1 LSVLLKHASNN
12 NLINSPERMDRNTIT
27 GIILIFAI
35 FIGFSVYNNSRSNK
49 QYEKTVQVAEY
60 YYARGEFENARAEY
74 INALRF
80 KPNQPDALAKI
91 NELNLKL
98 GISTEAVKI
107 DTMRAEQPRQEAPLV
122 KVSATPS
129 DFGQYGVFAQAATGE
144 NDFITLENN
153 KVELKIARKGGR
165 VYSARMKDYRT
176 YDSLPLILFSGDST
190 VFGFNFFTADN
201 KAVQTNNLYFKPVSA
216 QKLFDATS
224 RTQSVVLRL
233 MADSNKYIEYKYT
246 LAPDKY
252 MVDFDVIFKSM
263 DGIIASNQNSLTLDW
278 KMYIPQQEKGRQNE
292 ENYST
297 IKYKYYQDDVDGLKL
312 RSTKEVE
319 KVDIATKL
327 SWIAFQDQFFSS
339 VIITK
344 DFFLNGS
351 VSSTRTLTSK
361 KYLRHY
367 TSEVGVPYNPGNSST
382 LAMKLYYGP
391 NSITTLRKEGLQLE
405 KIVFLGKNIIGWI
418 NRFMIIPIFNWLDN
432 YIGSYGIIILI
443 LTIIIK
449 VVLFPLT
456 FKSYQSTAK
465 MQVLKPMVEE
475 LGKKFPKK
483 EDAMKK
489 QQATMD
495 LYKRAGVNP
504 MGGCLPMLLQMP
516 ILFAMFRFFPV
527 SIELRQEH
535 FLWATDLS
543 TYDSILTL
551 PFTIPMYGNHVSLF
565 TLLMT
570 ASTLLTMKM
579 TGSSPGSDQPG
590 MKMMMYMMPVMFM
603 LILNNFSSGLTYY
616 YFLANMITYG
626 QNIISKRFINADAV
640 LATLEENKKKPLKK
654 SKWQQRLE
662 NAAKQ
667 RGINPPKR

>member
-1 LSVLLKHASNN
+1 
-12 NLINSPERMDRNTIT
+12 MDKNTIT
-27 GIILIFAI
+27 GIVLIFLI
-35 FIGFSVYNNSRSNK
+35 FIGFSIFNTSRRNK
-49 QYEKTVQVAEY
+49 TFEKSIVVADSLFKKGDLERARTEY
-60 YYARGEFENARAEY
+60 MNAMR
-74 INALRF
+74 L
-80 KPNQPDALAKI
+80 KPNQADVLLKLKEI
-91 NELNLKL
+91 DLKL
-98 GISTEAVKI
+98 GIAGTESKTESVAVKPI
-107 DTMRAEQPRQEAPLV
+107 GPDSVTNKKTVAVPDQKQ
-122 KVSATPS
+122 
-129 DFGQYGVFAQAATGE
+129 FGAFSGAINGK

-153 KVELKIARKGGR
+153 KLELKIALKGGR
-165 VYSARMKDYRT
+165 VYSARLKDYRT
-176 YDSLPLILFSGDST
+176 YDSLPLILFNGDST
-190 VFGFNFFTADN
+190 VFGFNFFTVEN
-201 KAVQTNNLYFKPVSA
+201 KAVQTNNLYFKPLTTEKSVVVSS
-216 QKLFDATS
+216 QP
-224 RTQSVVLRL
+224 QSVRLRL
-233 MADSNKYIEYKYT
+233 NVDTGKYIEYTYT

-252 MVDFDVIFKSM
+252 MVDFNVKFNSLEN
-263 DGIIASNQNSLTLDW
+263 IIAPNQSSITLDW
-278 KMYIPQQEKGRQNE
+278 KMYIPQQEKGRKNE
-292 ENYST
+292 EYYT
-297 IKYKYYQDDVDGLKL
+297 TVKFKYFQDDVDGLRL
-312 RSTKEVE
+312 RSTKEE
-319 KVDIATKL
+319 KRDIATKL

-339 VIITK
+339 VIITN
-344 DFFLNGS
+344 DFFLNAT
-351 VSSTRTLTSK
+351 VSSSGNISTSK
-361 KYLRHY
+361 YIRYY
-367 TSEVGVPYNPGNSST
+367 TSEVGVPFNVST
-382 LAMKLYYGP
+382 SNAISMKLYYGP
-391 NSITTLRKEGLQLE
+391 NQFNTLKKEGLQLE
-405 KIVFLGKNIIGWI
+405 RLVFLGKNIIGWI
-418 NRFMIIPIFNWLDN
+418 NRFVIIPIFNWLQK

-443 LTIIIK
+443 LTILIK
-449 VVLFPLT
+449 IVLFPLT
-456 FKSYQSTAK
+456 FKSYQSQAK
-465 MQVLKPMVEE
+465 MQVLKPLVEE

-543 TYDSILTL
+543 TYDSILNL
-551 PFTIPMYGNHVSLF
+551 PFTIPLYGSHVSLF

-616 YFLANMITYG
+616 YFLANMLTYL

-662 NAAKQ
+662 AAAKQ
-667 RGINPPKR
+667 RGINPPRR

>member
-1 LSVLLKHASNN
+1 
-12 NLINSPERMDRNTIT
+12 MDRNTIT
-27 GIILIFAI
+27 GLILIFLI
-35 FIGFSVYNNSRSNK
+35 FIGFSVYNSSRTNK
-49 QYEKTVQVAEY
+49 AFDKAVAVAEAD
-60 YYARGEFENARAEY
+60 YAKGDLDAARTEY
-74 INALRF
+74 INALRI
-80 KPNQPDALAKI
+80 KPNQPLIIAKI
-91 NELNLKL
+91 NEINIRLGYTPEKQKADSLNLQQPNPE
-98 GISTEAVKI
+98 IPVPVP
-107 DTMRAEQPRQEAPLV
+107 AETKTDA
-122 KVSATPS
+122 S
-129 DFGQYGVFAQAATGE
+129 QYGVFSQAALGE

-153 KVELKIARKGGR
+153 KIELKISLKGGR
-165 VYSARMKDYRT
+165 VYSAKLKDYKT
-176 YDSLPLILFSGDST
+176 FDSKPLILFSGDST

-201 KAVQTNNLYFKPVSA
+201 KAVKTNNLFFKPVSD
-216 QKLFDATS
+216 QKS
-224 RTQSVVLRL
+224 YVVNSQPQSVVLRL
-233 MADSNKYIEYKYT
+233 MAGEEKYIEYKYT

-252 MVDFDVIFKSM
+252 MIDFDVSFKSM
-263 DGIIASNQNSLTLDW
+263 EGIIASNQNSVTLDW
-278 KMYIPQQEKGRQNE
+278 KLYMPQQEKGRQNE
-292 ENYST
+292 ENYSDIT
-297 IKYKYYQDDVDGLKL
+297 YKFYQDDVTYLKQ
-312 RSTKEVE
+312 RQSKEIE
-319 KVDIATKL
+319 KADITTKL
-327 SWIAFQDQFFSS
+327 SWVAFQDQFFSS
-339 VIITK
+339 VIVSN

-351 VSSTRTLTSK
+351 LSSTRTLTSK
-361 KYLRHY
+361 KYIRFY
-367 TSEVGVPYNPGNSST
+367 TSEVGVPYNPASSN
-382 LAMKLYYGP
+382 AISMKLYYGP
-391 NSITTLRKEGLQLE
+391 NSFTILRKEGLELD
-405 KIVFLGKNIIGWI
+405 KLVFLGKNIIGWI
-418 NRFMIIPIFNWLDN
+418 NRFVIIPIFNWLN
-432 YIGSYGIIILI
+432 HFISNFGLIILI

-456 FKSYQSTAK
+456 FKSYQSQAK

-483 EDAMKK
+483 EDAMRK

-543 TYDSILTL
+543 TYDSILQL

-590 MKMMMYMMPVMFM
+590 MKLMMYMMPVMFM

-616 YFLANMITYG
+616 YFLANMLTYI

-640 LATLEENKKKPLKK
+640 LATLEQNKKKPVPK

-662 NAAKQ
+662 AAAKQ
-667 RGINPPKR
+667 RGINPPKK

>member
-1 LSVLLKHASNN
+1 
-12 NLINSPERMDRNTIT
+12 MDKNTIT
-27 GIILIFAI
+27 GLILIFVI
-35 FIGFSVYNNSRSNK
+35 FIGFSIYNTSRTTKAFDKAVS
-49 QYEKTVQVAEY
+49 VAESD
-60 YYARGEFENARAEY
+60 YAKGDLETARAEY

-80 KPNQPDALAKI
+80 KQSPEAIAKLSEI
-91 NELNLKL
+91 NLRL
-98 GISTEAVKI
+98 GNTPE
-107 DTMRAEQPRQEAPLV
+107 RQKSDSLSIQQTTSGVP
-122 KVSATPS
+122 VSNTQAGKT
-129 DFGQYGVFAQAATGE
+129 DINQYGAFAQSAIGE
-144 NDFITLENN
+144 NEFITLENN
-153 KVELKIARKGGR
+153 KVELKISLKGGR
-165 VYSARMKDYRT
+165 VYSVRLKDYKT
-176 YDSLPLILFSGDST
+176 FDAQSLVLFSGDST
-190 VFGFNFFTADN
+190 VFGFNFFTSDN
-201 KAVQTNNLYFKPVSA
+201 KAVQTNNLYFKPVSD
-216 QKLFDATS
+216 QKS
-224 RTQSVVLRL
+224 YKVGSQPESVVLRL
-233 MADSNKYIEYKYT
+233 YAGDDKYIEYKYT

-252 MVDFDVIFKSM
+252 MVDFNVNFKSM
-263 DGIIASNQNSLTLDW
+263 EDVIASNQNSLTLDW
-278 KMYIPQQEKGRQNE
+278 KMYLPQQEKGRQNE
-292 ENYST
+292 ENYSDIT
-297 IKYKYYQDDVDGLKL
+297 YKYYQDDVTYLKQ
-312 RSTKEVE
+312 RQSKELE
-319 KVDIATKL
+319 KVDITTKL
-327 SWIAFQDQFFSS
+327 SWVAFQDQFFSS
-339 VIITK
+339 VIVSN

-351 VSSTRTLTSK
+351 LSSTRTLTSP
-361 KYLRHY
+361 KYIRYY
-367 TSEVGVPYNPGNSST
+367 TSEVGVPYNPASSN
-382 LAMKLYYGP
+382 AISMKLYYGP
-391 NSITTLRKEGLQLE
+391 NSFTILKKEGLELD
-405 KIVFLGKNIIGWI
+405 KLVFLGKNIIGWI
-418 NRFMIIPIFNWLDN
+418 NRFVIIPIFNWLN
-432 YIGSYGIIILI
+432 HFIRNFGLIILI

-456 FKSYQSTAK
+456 FKSYQSQAK

-543 TYDSILTL
+543 TYDSILKL
-551 PFTIPMYGNHVSLF
+551 PFMIPMYGNHVSLF

-603 LILNNFSSGLTYY
+603 LILNNFSAGLTYY
-616 YFLANMITYG
+616 YFLANMLTYA

-662 NAAKQ
+662 AAAKQ
-667 RGINPPKR
+667 RGINPPKK

>member
-1 LSVLLKHASNN
+1 
-12 NLINSPERMDRNTIT
+12 MDRNTIT

-35 FIGFSVYNNSRSNK
+35 FIGFSIFNNSRRNRS
-49 QYEKTVQVAEY
+49 YEKAVIIAESH
-60 YYARGEFENARAEY
+60 YAKGELESARVEY
-74 INALRF
+74 INALSF
-80 KPNQPDALAKI
+80 KPNQPDAIAKI
-91 NELNLKL
+91 NEINLKL
-98 GISTEAVKI
+98 GIVPEIQKTDTVSSQQSKTEIPATSTSAVPTDI
-107 DTMRAEQPRQEAPLV
+107 N
-122 KVSATPS
+122 
-129 DFGQYGVFAQAATGE
+129 QYGIFAQSASGE
-144 NDFITLENN
+144 NEFITLENN
-153 KVELKIARKGGR
+153 KVELKISLKGGR
-165 VYSARMKDYRT
+165 VYSARLKDYRT

-190 VFGFNFFTADN
+190 VFGFNFFTTDN
-201 KAVQTNNLYFKPVSA
+201 KAVQTNNLYFKPLTDQKSFVVSS
-216 QKLFDATS
+216 QPD
-224 RTQSVVLRL
+224 SVILRL
-233 MADSNKYIEYKYT
+233 MAGEDKYIEYQYT

-252 MVDFDVIFKSM
+252 MVDFDVVFKSM
-263 DGIIASNQNSLTLDW
+263 EGIIASNQNSITLDW
-278 KMYIPQQEKGRQNE
+278 KLYMPQQEKGRQNE
-292 ENYST
+292 ENYSDVT
-297 IKYKYYQDDVDGLKL
+297 YKYYQDDVTYLKQKQ
-312 RSTKEVE
+312 SKELE
-319 KVDIATKL
+319 KVDITTKL
-327 SWIAFQDQFFSS
+327 SWVAFQDQFFSS
-339 VIITK
+339 VIVSN

-351 VSSTRTLTSK
+351 LSSTRTLTSK
-361 KYLRHY
+361 KYLRYY
-367 TSEVGVPYNPGNSST
+367 TSEVGVPYNPASSN
-382 LAMKLYYGP
+382 AISMKLYYGP
-391 NSITTLRKEGLQLE
+391 NSFTILKKEGFELE
-405 KIVFLGKNIIGWI
+405 KLVFLGKNIIGWI
-418 NRFMIIPIFNWLDN
+418 NRFSIIPIFNWLDN
-432 YIGSYGIIILI
+432 FIGNYGIIILI

-449 VVLFPLT
+449 LVLFPLT
-456 FKSYQSTAK
+456 FKSYQSQAK

-535 FLWATDLS
+535 FLWAADLS

-551 PFTIPMYGNHVSLF
+551 PFTIPMYGDHVSLF

-590 MKMMMYMMPVMFM
+590 MKLMMYMMPVMFM
-603 LILNNFSSGLTYY
+603 VFLNQFSSGLTYY

-640 LATLEENKKKPLKK
+640 LAKLEENKKKPLKK

-662 NAAKQ
+662 SAARQ
-667 RGINPPKR
+667 RGINPPKK

>member
-1 LSVLLKHASNN
+1 
-12 NLINSPERMDRNTIT
+12 M
-27 GIILIFAI
+27 IFAI
-35 FIGFSVYNNSRSNK
+35 FVGFSIYNNNRLNK
-49 QYEKTVQVAEY
+49 GFEKAVSVAEASYAKGDLETARTEY
-60 YYARGEFENARAEY
+60 YD
-74 INALRF
+74 ALKF
-80 KPNQPDALAKI
+80 KANQPDVIAKI
-91 NELNLKL
+91 NEINLKL
-98 GISTEAVKI
+98 GIVPGQAKI
-107 DTMRAEQPRQEAPLV
+107 DTVTTQKSKNEIPAKPIAG
-122 KVSATPS
+122 TTS
-129 DFGQYGVFAQAATGE
+129 DNNQYGVFAKTAEGKNE
-144 NDFITLENN
+144 FITLENN
-153 KVELKIARKGGR
+153 KIELKISLKGGR
-165 VYSARMKDYRT
+165 VFSARLKDFRT
-176 YDSLPLILFSGDST
+176 FDSKPLILFSGDST
-190 VFGFNFFTADN
+190 VFGFNFFTSDN
-201 KAVQTNNLYFKPVSA
+201 KAVQTSNLYFKPVSE
-216 QKLFDATS
+216 QKS
-224 RTQSVVLRL
+224 YIVSSSPQSVSLRL
-233 MADSNKYIEYKYT
+233 MADSVRYIEYRYT
-246 LAPDKY
+246 LAPGRY
-252 MVDFDVIFKSM
+252 MVDFNVTFKSM
-263 DGIIASNQNSLTLDW
+263 EGIIASNQNNLTLDW

-297 IKYKYYQDDVDGLKL
+297 IKYKYYQDDVDGLRL
-312 RSTKEVE
+312 RSTKDE
-319 KVDIATKL
+319 KVDITTKL

-339 VIITK
+339 VIVTD
-344 DFFLNGS
+344 DFFLNAA
-351 VSSTRTLTSK
+351 VTSTRTLTSS
-361 KYLRHY
+361 KYIRFY
-367 TSEVGVPYNPGNSST
+367 TSEVGVPFNQGSEN
-382 LAMKLYYGP
+382 AIKMKLYFGP
-391 NSITTLRKEGLQLE
+391 NSIPILKKEGLQLDR
-405 KIVFLGKNIIGWI
+405 IVFLGKNIIGWI
-418 NRFMIIPIFNWLDN
+418 NRFIIIPIFNILQK
-432 YIGSYGIIILI
+432 YISSYGIIILI

-449 VVLFPLT
+449 IVLFPLT

-465 MQVLKPMVEE
+465 MQVLKPMVDE

-543 TYDSILTL
+543 TYDSILNL
-551 PFTIPMYGNHVSLF
+551 PFMIPMYGNHVSLF

-616 YFLANMITYG
+616 YFLANILTYA
-626 QNIISKRFINADAV
+626 QNMISKRFIDAGSV

-662 NAAKQ
+662 AAAKQ
-667 RGINPPKR
+667 RGINPPKK

>member
-1 LSVLLKHASNN
+1 
-12 NLINSPERMDRNTIT
+12 MDRNTIT
-27 GIILIFAI
+27 GIVLIFVI
-35 FIGFSVYNNSRSNK
+35 FIGFSIYNTSRLNK
-49 QYEKTVQVAEY
+49 GFENAVKVAEAE
-60 YYARGEFENARAEY
+60 YAKGEFENARAEY
-74 INALRF
+74 VNALRF
-80 KPNQPDALAKI
+80 KPTSADAIAKV
-91 NELNLKL
+91 NELNKKL
-98 GISTEAVKI
+98 GIISESPVADTLSSKKTSADQPVVSLPAV
-107 DTMRAEQPRQEAPLV
+107 
-122 KVSATPS
+122 VSDMS
-129 DFGQYGVFAQAATGE
+129 QYGVFAQAAEGR

-153 KVELKIARKGGR
+153 KVELKISLKGGR
-165 VYSARMKDYRT
+165 VYSARLKEYRT
-176 YDSLPLILFSGDST
+176 FDSLPLILFSGDST
-190 VFGFNFFTADN
+190 IFGFNFFTADN
-201 KAVQTNNLYFKPVSA
+201 KAVQTNNLYFKPVSD
-216 QKLFDATS
+216 QKSYIVGSQA
-224 RTQSVVLRL
+224 QSVILRL
-233 MADSNKYIEYKYT
+233 MAGDDKYIEYKYT

-252 MVDFDVIFKSM
+252 MVDFDVNFKSM
-263 DGIIASNQNSLTLDW
+263 EGIMASNQNNITLDW

-292 ENYST
+292 ENYADIT
-297 IKYKYYQDDVDGLKL
+297 YKYHQDDVTFLKQ
-312 RSTKEVE
+312 RQSKELE
-319 KVDIATKL
+319 KADITTKL
-327 SWIAFQDQFFSS
+327 SWVAFQDQFFSS
-339 VIITK
+339 IIIANE
-344 DFFLNGS
+344 FFLNGS
-351 VSSTRTLTSK
+351 VSSTRTLASP
-361 KYLRHY
+361 KYIRYY
-367 TSEVGVPYNPGNSST
+367 TSELGVPFNPTSSNAIS
-382 LAMKLYYGP
+382 LKLYYGP
-391 NSITTLRKEGLQLE
+391 NSITVLKKEGFELE
-405 KIVFLGKNIIGWI
+405 KIVILGKNIIGWI
-418 NRFMIIPIFNWLDN
+418 NRFVIIPIFNWLDN
-432 YIGSYGIIILI
+432 YIASYGLIILI

-449 VVLFPLT
+449 IVLFPLT
-456 FKSYQSTAK
+456 FKSYQSQAK

-475 LGKKFPKK
+475 LGLKFPKK

-590 MKMMMYMMPVMFM
+590 MKLMMYMMPVMFM

-626 QNIISKRFINADAV
+626 QNMLSKRFINADAV
-640 LATLEENKKKPLKK
+640 LATLAENKKKPVKK

-662 NAAKQ
+662 AAAKQ
-667 RGINPPKR
+667 RGINPPKK